1 MEAVT
6 LGMSSRAEKVAGIA
20 IVVLCP
26 VVAVLAVAGG
36 LIAKLA
42 LAGVLALIVSFYIG
56 LRHPLW
62 LFWGLAVVLGALP
75 FGYFPGV
82 HVPLYL
88 PFAAGMVLAAVV
100 HAGGQAIAN
109 PSERRPLHPLEKAVV
124 LLILASALSLV
135 FTGGSIVDV
144 TVFVRWIIATLVMI
158 ALLRLSRENLARFGR
173 IYVYAATLNAL
184 FGIAI
189 VVADPQHRF
198 IKILSIFDYDRE
210 ATARFVFTD
219 EGQSRFTRLGGTWV
233 DPNMAGIGLV
243 PALVMGIVLLKG
255 RMRIAVT
262 AIVSVA
268 IVLTLSRA
276 AIFSVLAGV
285 FLVLLFHA
293 MRSRHRLAM
302 LGTIAFGSVCA
313 LLVPA
318 IRTRILTS
326 FGSQDQGALDRWA
339 SLAAWP
345 HNMSG
350 HWLFGLGWGRREFVD
365 GSFAFNLNFVSNAP
379 LIAAYRAG
387 MIAGLIF
394 VAVLII
400 GCIMSYRAL
409 RSDSLPAALYGGVF
423 IGFCV
428 VALQLDHPVVDIP
441 QMTAAF
447 GILLTFLVY
456 VDRSR
461 ERPDPLQPVL
471 ADTGEMASG
480 PAYRYA
486 LH

>member
-6 LGMSSRAEKVAGIA
+6 LGMSSGTDKVAGIA
-20 IVVLCP
+20 AVVVCP
-26 VVAVLAVAGG
+26 VVAVLAVGGG

-42 LAGVLALIVSFYIG
+42 LAGVIALIVSIYVG
-56 LRHPLW
+56 VRHPLW

-88 PFAAGMVLAAVV
+88 PFAAGVVLAAVV
-100 HAGGQAIAN
+100 HKASD
-109 PSERRPLHPLEKAVV
+109 PVPLHPLEKAVL
-124 LLILASALSLV
+124 LLILASGVSV
-135 FTGGSIVDV
+135 IFTGGSIVDV

-173 IYVYAATLNAL
+173 IYVYAATVNAL

-189 VVADPQHRF
+189 VAADPQHRF
-198 IKILSIFDYDRE
+198 IKILHIFDYDRE
-210 ATARFVFTD
+210 ATGRFVFTD

-255 RMRIAVT
+255 RMRVAVT
-262 AIVSVA
+262 AILSVA
-268 IVLTLSRA
+268 ILLTLSRA
-276 AIFSVLAGV
+276 AIFSVLVGV
-285 FLVLLFHA
+285 VLVALFHA
-293 MRSRHRLAM
+293 MRGRHRVIM
-302 LGTIAFGSVCA
+302 VGTIGLGMASA

-326 FGSQDQGALDRWA
+326 FGSDDQGAQDRWR

-350 HWLFGLGWGRREFVD
+350 HWIFGLGWGRREFVD

-394 VAVLII
+394 VAVLVI
-400 GCIMSYRAL
+400 GCVMGYRAL

-441 QMTAAF
+441 QMTAVF
-447 GILLTFLVY
+447 GIFLVFLVY

-461 ERPDPLQPVL
+461 QSSDPSKRALEDADDMAPGASHRYVLQ
-471 ADTGEMASG
+471 
-480 PAYRYA
+480 
-486 LH
+486 

>member
-1 MEAVT
+1 
-6 LGMSSRAEKVAGIA
+6 
-20 IVVLCP
+20 
-26 VVAVLAVAGG
+26 
-36 LIAKLA
+36 
-42 LAGVLALIVSFYIG
+42 
-56 LRHPLW
+56 
-62 LFWGLAVVLGALP
+62 
-75 FGYFPGV
+75 
-82 HVPLYL
+82 
-88 PFAAGMVLAAVV
+88 
-100 HAGGQAIAN
+100 
-109 PSERRPLHPLEKAVV
+109 
-124 LLILASALSLV
+124 
-135 FTGGSIVDV
+135 
-144 TVFVRWIIATLVMI
+144 
-158 ALLRLSRENLARFGR
+158 
-173 IYVYAATLNAL
+173 
-184 FGIAI
+184 
-189 VVADPQHRF
+189 
-198 IKILSIFDYDRE
+198 
-210 ATARFVFTD
+210 
-219 EGQSRFTRLGGTWV
+219 
-233 DPNMAGIGLV
+233 MAGIGLV

-276 AIFSVLAGV
+276 AIFTVLAGV
-285 FLVLLFHA
+285 LLVLLFHA

-394 VAVLII
+394 VAVLVI
-400 GCIMSYRAL
+400 GCVMSYRAL

-461 ERPDPLQPVL
+461 EKPDPLQPVL
-471 ADTGEMASG
+471 ADTGQMASG